1 MNFHV
6 LTLFPDM
13 IAGAFSA
20 SILGKAKQK
29 GLLHLHT
36 VNIRDYTQD
45 RHHKVDDY
53 PYGGGAG
60 MLMQAQPVFDAWQSL
75 GGHKRTIYV
84 SPQGRQ
90 FTQKMAKELAKEEE
104 LVFLCGHYEGID
116 ERVLEEIVTDYVSI
130 GDYILTGGEL
140 PALVMMDAIARLVPG
155 VLNNR
160 LSARGESFHNDLLE
174 YPQYSRPEIWRD
186 KRVPEVL
193 LSGDQRRIRTWQ
205 QEQAI
210 RKTAANRPD
219 LYAKHLQKSA
229 ALKRLSKR
237 KRDHIHLIEAL
248 ERGDGEVIYE
258 SDSCMLLYLEESRI
272 CFLGGITG
280 SPEDDTEW
288 LLSIPKQAKGIWIPY
303 DTADRTSDRT
313 ATTKKRLGSTV
324 MPYDT
329 TDRTSCRTSD
339 QEAVY
344 ATQNEAHEAVERN
357 GKTDIHD
364 LLSKRFAG
372 VLHRD
377 YCMASY
383 TMREKLP
390 RYHKYLLIRETTE
403 GEYEQLFGSQVPSVT
418 GIQNLYIGWADNR
431 PAAAAAIC
439 EDGSVALPYVK
450 EEFRHTGIAAD
461 LTSHLI
467 NLFCEQGRSAFLF
480 VRRIDAEGMMLLSQ
494 LKLNM
499 SQQSFMY
506 YSNVD

>member
-1 MNFHV
+1 MKFHV

-13 IAGAFSA
+13 ITGAFSA

-84 SPQGRQ
+84 SPQGQQ
-90 FTQKMAKELAKEEE
+90 FTQKMAIELAKEEE

-140 PALVMMDAIARLVPG
+140 PTLVMMDAIARLVPG
-155 VLNNR
+155 VLHNH
-160 LSARGESFHNDLLE
+160 LSAQGESFHNDLLE
-174 YPQYSRPEIWRD
+174 YPQYSRPEIWHG

-193 LSGDQRRIRTWQ
+193 LSGDQRRIRAWQ
-205 QEQAI
+205 QEQGVQ
-210 RKTAANRPD
+210 RTAVGRPD
-219 LYAKHLQKSA
+219 LYIKYLRKEA
-229 ALKRLSKR
+229 AVKRLKER
-237 KRDHIHLIEAL
+237 KRENIHLIEAL
-248 ERGDGEVIYE
+248 ERGRGEVIYE
-258 SDSCMLLYLEESRI
+258 SDSHILLYLTESRI
-272 CFLGGITG
+272 CLLGCFNG

-288 LLSIPKQAKGIWIPY
+288 LLSIPKQAKGIWI
-303 DTADRTSDRT
+303 T
-313 ATTKKRLGSTV
+313 
-324 MPYDT
+324 YDT
-329 TDRTSCRTSD
+329 TDT
-339 QEAVY
+339 
-344 ATQNEAHEAVERN
+344 
-357 GKTDIHD
+357 HD
-364 LLSKRFAG
+364 FLSKRFPG
-372 VLHRD
+372 VIHRD
-377 YCMASY
+377 YCLASY

-390 RYHKYLLIRETTE
+390 RHHKNLLIREVTE
-403 GEYEQLFGSQVPSVT
+403 GESEQLLSSQISSVT
-418 GIQNLYIGWADNR
+418 GKQNLYVGWNDNL

-439 EDGSVALPYVK
+439 EDGSIALPYV
-450 EEFRHTGIAAD
+450 EEMFRYTGIAAD

-467 NLFCEQGRSAFLF
+467 NRFCEQGRSAFLF
-480 VRRIDAEGMMLLSQ
+480 VRRLDAEGMMLLSQ

-499 SQQSFMY
+499 SQHSFVY
-506 YSNVD
+506 YSNVNKSKS

>member
-1 MNFHV
+1 
-6 LTLFPDM
+6 M
-13 IAGAFSA
+13 IIGAFSA
-20 SILGKAKQK
+20 SILGKAQQK
-29 GLLHLHT
+29 GILHLHT

-84 SPQGRQ
+84 SPQGQQ
-90 FTQKMAKELAKEEE
+90 FTQKIAKELAKEEE

-155 VLNNR
+155 VLHNQ

-174 YPQYSRPEIWRD
+174 YPQYSRPEIWQD
-186 KRVPEVL
+186 KRVPDVL
-193 LSGDQRRIRTWQ
+193 LSGDQRRIRGWQ

-210 RKTAANRPD
+210 RRTVANRPD
-219 LYAKHLQKSA
+219 LYAKYFQKSTS
-229 ALKRLSKR
+229 LKRLSGR
-237 KRDHIHLIEAL
+237 KRDNIHLIEAL
-248 ERGDGEVIYE
+248 ERGDGEVIFE
-258 SDSCMLLYLEESRI
+258 SDSHILLYLTERRI
-272 CFLGGITG
+272 CLLGCFDG
-280 SPEDDTEW
+280 SAEDDTEW

-303 DTADRTSDRT
+303 GTTDRTT
-313 ATTKKRLGSTV
+313 ATKKRFRSTV

-329 TDRTSCRTSD
+329 TDRMSYHTSD
-339 QEAVY
+339 QVTVY
-344 ATQNEAHEAVERN
+344 ATQNTANEAIERN

-364 LLSKRFAG
+364 LLSKRFPG
-372 VLHRD
+372 VLHSD

-390 RYHKYLLIRETTE
+390 RHHKELLIREVKE
-403 GEYEQLFGSQVPSVT
+403 GESEQLFGNQIPYVT
-418 GIQNLYIGWADNR
+418 ETQNLYIGWDGNR
-431 PAAAAAIC
+431 PVAAAAIC
-439 EDGSVALPYVK
+439 EDGSITLSYV
-450 EEFRHTGIAAD
+450 EEKFRHTGIDAD
-461 LTSHLI
+461 LTAHLI
-467 NLFCEQGRSAFLF
+467 NQFCEQGRSAFLF
-480 VRRIDAEGMMLLSQ
+480 VRRLEAEGIMLLSQ

-499 SQQSFMY
+499 SPQCFKY